1 MEYMTTKEA
10 AQKWAMT
17 TRRVQELCK
26 QELIIDVVR
35 MGKAWMI
42 PTHAKKP
49 VDHRRKK
56 SHIIQRNELPLLREC
71 PFLIM
76 SDLYNQE
83 GSNHLIEMYKNE
95 NEISLFLKAQFA
107 YFRGDYEEAYSL
119 TQYFLSYEL
128 TFYLHLGV
136 GMLLAL
142 CANCRGDVLLWDEA
156 KKYMMKAPCQNQN
169 ERYQL
174 AFWIA
179 AIDSTIDDRTHFPEW
194 FQQGNFDL
202 LPKDSYP
209 FAQFFYIKY
218 LFLVSQETSINAKDN
233 HQHFDLSM
241 KMISAI
247 CEPLISQLKL
257 QGAILPEIYLRIL
270 CAMAYYNNGN
280 EKMAILHIDKAILLA
295 FPDKL
300 LSPFAETRHAFGY
313 LMDDCIAKVDKKL
326 LSKVKT
332 LSKIA
337 LDGWV
342 FMHNMKL
349 GRTKTNDLTIRERE
363 VSRLATYGYTN
374 AEIAKQ
380 LHISLHTVKQA
391 LRHAMEKTNCKK
403 RLDLIKYI

>member
-1 MEYMTTKEA
+1 M
-10 AQKWAMT
+10 
-17 TRRVQELCK
+17 
-26 QELIIDVVR
+26 
-35 MGKAWMI
+35 
-42 PTHAKKP
+42 
-49 VDHRRKK
+49 
-56 SHIIQRNELPLLREC
+56 
-71 PFLIM
+71 
-76 SDLYNQE
+76 
-83 GSNHLIEMYKNE
+83 
-95 NEISLFLKAQFA
+95 
-107 YFRGDYEEAYSL
+107 
-119 TQYFLSYEL
+119 
-128 TFYLHLGV
+128 
-136 GMLLAL
+136 
-142 CANCRGDVLLWDEA
+142 
-156 KKYMMKAPCQNQN
+156 
-169 ERYQL
+169 
-174 AFWIA
+174 
-179 AIDSTIDDRTHFPEW
+179 
-194 FQQGNFDL
+194 

-233 HQHFDLSM
+233 HQHFHLSM

-300 LSPFAETRHAFGY
+300 LSPFVETRHAFGY
-313 LMDDCIAKVDKKL
+313 LMDDCIARVDKKL